1 DEIRYSDVTKPESF
15 IVEVFVSTYILTIL
29 DSGFLFKSNY
39 GTAVAS
45 RSLFMLL
52 NSIIFAFYDLKNL
65 RLDRLFSPR

>member
-39 GTAVAS
+39 GTAVAV
-45 RSLFMLL
+45 SLYLQGYALL
-52 NSIIFAFYDLKNL
+52 FYIDTL
-65 RLDRLFSPR
+65 